1 MSKEILSKNIKSL
14 LDRKGVTQTNMAHDL
29 NISESTV
36 SSWLSGTKYPRRDK
50 IELMADYFNVVPSEI
65 TDEQRDN
72 RIYAESIPVLGRISA
87 GIPLYSEQQ
96 ILRYSFIPSHIN
108 KIGKELF
115 YLEVTG
121 DSMDKEFPEGSEV
134 LVDANATVENGQIA
148 VVQIN
153 GYDATVKKVRY
164 DGDNII
170 LLPMSNNEIHLP
182 QIYSKDDEVLII
194 GRVIGMFKEY

>member
-1 MSKEILSKNIKSL
+1 
-14 LDRKGVTQTNMAHDL
+14 MAHDL